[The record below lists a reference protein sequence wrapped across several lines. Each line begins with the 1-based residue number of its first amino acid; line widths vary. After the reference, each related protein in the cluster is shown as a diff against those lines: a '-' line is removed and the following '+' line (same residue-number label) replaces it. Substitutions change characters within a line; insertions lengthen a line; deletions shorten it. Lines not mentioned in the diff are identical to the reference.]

1 MMERLT
7 IRVAED
13 GADAERADQL
23 AGHLREELLGL
34 DVDDVIRAPGGEAPP
49 GTRAVDVAA
58 VGALLVTL
66 SGAAASINEIV
77 TVVRGWLARG
87 STPRTVRIEVDG
99 DVLELSG
106 VSQAQQDELVDLFV
120 RRHGGK

>member
-1 MMERLT
+1 M
-7 IRVAED
+7 IRVVED

-34 DVDDVIRAPGGEAPP
+34 DVDDVTRAPGGEAPP

-66 SGAAASINEIV
+66 GGAAASINEIV
-77 TVVRGWLARG
+77 AVVRGWLARG
-87 STPRTVRIEVDG
+87 STPRTVRIEMDG

-106 VSQAQQDELVDLFV
+106 ASLAQQDELVDLFV

>member
-1 MMERLT
+1 MVERLL

-34 DVDDVIRAPGGEAPP
+34 DVDDVTRAPGGEAPP

-77 TVVRGWLARG
+77 AVVRGWLARG
-87 STPRTVRIEVDG
+87 STPRTVRIEMDG

-106 VSQAQQDELVDLFV
+106 ASLAQQDELVDLFV